1 MTAQEQKVI
10 IRPTSNE
17 DVREYH
23 LAEQI
28 TDLPYAEFFQPMYGS
43 PESEFNDL
51 GAKGKA
57 IADQLM
63 DKRHERTISRVTF
76 RPFSVRVYKSPTADW
91 ATVETG
97 IVIQAL
103 KSVLGANL
111 QPVQYGTAKYREYAL
126 A

>member
-1 MTAQEQKVI
+1 MGSQDQKLI
-10 IRPTSNE
+10 IRPTSDDN
-17 DVREYH
+17 VREYH

-28 TDLPYAEFFQPMYGS
+28 TDLPYAEFFQPMYES
-43 PESEFNDL
+43 AESEFSEL
-51 GAKGKA
+51 GAKGKE

-63 DKRHERTISRVTF
+63 DKRHEKTISRVTF

-103 KSVLGANL
+103 KSVLGGNL

>member
-1 MTAQEQKVI
+1 MALQEQKLI
-10 IRPTSNE
+10 IRPTSDE

-28 TDLPYAEFFQPMYGS
+28 TDLPYAEFFQPLYGS
-43 PESEFNDL
+43 ESEFGRL
-51 GAKGKA
+51 GAKGKG

-97 IVIQAL
+97 IVIPAF
-103 KSVLGANL
+103 KAVIDANL
-111 QPVQYGTAKYREYAL
+111 QPVQYGTSQYREYAL

>member
-1 MTAQEQKVI
+1 MGSQDQKLI
-10 IRPTSNE
+10 IRPTSDDN
-17 DVREYH
+17 VREFH

-43 PESEFNDL
+43 PEAEFNDL
-51 GAKGKA
+51 GTKGKE
-57 IADQLM
+57 IADLLM
-63 DKRHERTISRVTF
+63 DKRHEKTISRITF

-97 IVIQAL
+97 IVLPAL
-103 KSVLGANL
+103 KSVLGGDL
-111 QPVQYGTAKYREYAL
+111 QPVQYGTAEYREYAL

>member
-1 MTAQEQKVI
+1 MGSQEQKVI

-17 DVREYH
+17 NVREYH
-23 LAEQI
+23 TATQI

-43 PESEFNDL
+43 LDSEFGNL
-51 GAKGKA
+51 GSKGKE

-63 DKRHERTISRVTF
+63 DSRHEKTISRITF

-91 ATVETG
+91 AMVEAG
-97 IVIQAL
+97 IVIPAL
-103 KSVLGANL
+103 KSAIGEDLKPL
-111 QPVQYGTAKYREYAL
+111 QYGTTKYREYAL

>member
-1 MTAQEQKVI
+1 MSPQDQKVI

-43 PESEFNDL
+43 SESEFSGL
-51 GAKGKA
+51 GAKGKE

-97 IVIQAL
+97 IVLQAL
-103 KSVLGANL
+103 KSALGANL